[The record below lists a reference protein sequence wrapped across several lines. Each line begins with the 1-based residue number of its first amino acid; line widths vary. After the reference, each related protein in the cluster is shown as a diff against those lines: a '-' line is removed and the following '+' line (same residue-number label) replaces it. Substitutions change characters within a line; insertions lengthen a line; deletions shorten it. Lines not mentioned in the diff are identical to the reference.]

1 MKLEFDAVIKQ
12 HEGINGGYIE
22 PPFDVYEVFG
32 AKRVKVKAT
41 FDGIKYRGSLVRLGG
56 CYMIGITREIRE
68 KSGKDFGDM
77 IHVTLEKD
85 DEERILELPEAF
97 QKALLKDAKAAAFFE
112 SLSYSSRRD
121 YIRWI
126 MDAKREDTKIRRISQ
141 AVERL
146 KEGKK
151 LK

>member
-1 MKLEFDAVIKQ
+1 MKQEFDAVIKQ

-32 AKRVKVKAT
+32 AKRVKVRAT
-41 FDGIKYRGSLVRLGG
+41 FDGIEYRGSLVRMGG
-56 CYMIGITREIRE
+56 CYMIGITREIRA
-68 KSGKDFGDM
+68 KIGKGFGDM
-77 IHVTLEKD
+77 VHVTLEKD
-85 DEERILELPEAF
+85 EEKRVLELPEAF
-97 QKALLKDAKAAAFFE
+97 RNALRSDAQAAAFFD

-126 MDAKREDTKIRRISQ
+126 TDAKKEDTRTRRTAQ